1 MLIYFKFI
9 KEEYLF
15 FNFLFW
21 YGVFV
26 FKKCLVLMF
35 KSYIVKK
42 FLLEEIVLFFIL
54 MCLNEFYFGYIII
67 IFIII
72 NFELRY
78 LLNLVC

>member
-1 MLIYFKFI
+1 
-9 KEEYLF
+9 
-15 FNFLFW
+15 
-21 YGVFV
+21 
-26 FKKCLVLMF
+26 MF